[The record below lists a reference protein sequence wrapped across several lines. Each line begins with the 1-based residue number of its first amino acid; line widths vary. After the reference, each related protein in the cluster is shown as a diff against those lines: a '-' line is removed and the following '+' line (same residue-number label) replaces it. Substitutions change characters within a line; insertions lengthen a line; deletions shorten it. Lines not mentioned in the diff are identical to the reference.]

1 MALETQTKHYVGATL
16 YPWQKAVTDEICGI
30 KNENKVVVV
39 KSHRQ
44 AGKSF
49 LCENILLYYAI
60 NYKRTQNAMISPT
73 LNQSRALFKELV
85 NAIAES
91 GIVKAKN
98 ETLLTIDLINGS
110 SIFFKSAEQKD
121 GLRGYHINGILILD
135 EAAYLTDDILQL
147 VLPWRNVSKANMLIV
162 STPFRKDGFYYR
174 YYIIG
179 TLKEKNTV
187 SIDWSKYDTSAL
199 LSQEQKEVYR
209 QILTKNQYRTEIE
222 GEFLDGDGMVF
233 NNILA
238 NVGKPQEGSRYYV
251 GIDFATGKEGDS
263 TSITIFNEFGEMV
276 YLHYFNDLGTFEQMN
291 VLADDLIRFKD
302 QIVSIYAEN
311 NSIGDPLTDVLRKCL
326 KEKGYGV
333 LTGYIE
339 EITTTNQLKVTMVN
353 QVQIGLEQNVIKLL
367 NDSRLL
373 NELSAY
379 AATYNSKT
387 NTITYNAPAGLH
399 DDTVMSTMLA
409 YHSYKDHNDYTQ
421 YKIGFVRNNK
431 VNKR

>member
-1 MALETQTKHYVGATL
+1 MDA
-16 YPWQKAVTDEICGI
+16 
-30 KNENKVVVV
+30 
-39 KSHRQ
+39 
-44 AGKSF
+44 
-49 LCENILLYYAI
+49 
-60 NYKRTQNAMISPT
+60 
-73 LNQSRALFKELV
+73 
-85 NAIAES
+85 
-91 GIVKAKN
+91 
-98 ETLLTIDLINGS
+98 
-110 SIFFKSAEQKD
+110 
-121 GLRGYHINGILILD
+121 
-135 EAAYLTDDILQL
+135 
-147 VLPWRNVSKANMLIV
+147 
-162 STPFRKDGFYYR
+162 
-174 YYIIG
+174 
-179 TLKEKNTV
+179 
-187 SIDWSKYDTSAL
+187 
-199 LSQEQKEVYR
+199 
-209 QILTKNQYRTEIE
+209 
-222 GEFLDGDGMVF
+222 DGMVF

-302 QIVSIYAEN
+302 KIVSIYAEN

-333 LTGYIE
+333 LIGYIE

-353 QVQIGLEQNVIKLL
+353 RVQIGLEQNVIKLL

-379 AATYNSKT
+379 AAAYNSKT

-409 YHSYKDHNDYTQ
+409 YHSYKDHNDYAQ